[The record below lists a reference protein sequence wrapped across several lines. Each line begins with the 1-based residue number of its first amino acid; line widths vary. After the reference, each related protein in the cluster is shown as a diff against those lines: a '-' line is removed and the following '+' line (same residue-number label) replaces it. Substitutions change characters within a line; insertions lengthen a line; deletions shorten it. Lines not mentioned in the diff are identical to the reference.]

1 MCNSFGCQKVHLL
14 YFYNLCLWIW
24 LKNWHSVSRK
34 ISGCIFVYADLFLCL
49 YPLKLIHW
57 VMWYIFYI
65 SDKTLSMSNVP
76 VKVIII
82 TSRSTNTNLRG
93 GAGTQITKKV
103 CLSHLNDLKHVNITF
118 LFYYIWY
125 NNIITLFPLSVSSL
139 QALHVPISLLFFK
152 SMASF
157 SLIVVMRMFWN
168 QPNEVYNVAL

>member
-1 MCNSFGCQKVHLL
+1 MCNSFGRQKVHLL
-14 YFYNLCLWIW
+14 YFYNLCLWIR

-49 YPLKLIHW
+49 HPLKLIHW

-76 VKVIII
+76 VKVIKI

-118 LFYYIWY
+118 PFF
-125 NNIITLFPLSVSSL
+125 IIVGIIILSHRFPFPFPPFKPSMYPFPCSFSN
-139 QALHVPISLLFFK
+139 PWLLF
-152 SMASF
+152 
-157 SLIVVMRMFWN
+157 L
-168 QPNEVYNVAL
+168 